1 MKKTWR
7 EKPLRGRYPV
17 RADNDDVDRNATH
30 QLLSRSSLKG
40 ETEGFISAPQDQS
53 LATRVY
59 KAKILKKGADQR
71 CRLCT
76 RSEET
81 IDHRISGC
89 PTIVNKE

>member
-7 EKPLRGRYPV
+7 EKPLHRRYPL
-17 RADNDDVDRNATH
+17 RADNDDVDRSATH
-30 QLLSRSSLKG
+30 QWLSRSSLKG

-81 IDHRISGC
+81 IVHRISGY
-89 PTIVNKE
+89 PTTVNKE